1 MRQAL
6 VISFLAGLLLQAGCS
21 IEGKNTAQEAQP
33 PTAASASPDG
43 NNVEP
48 SGDAATPTADNSEGQ
63 PPTSDAESSFEKG
76 MQAYR
81 QDRNEEAVEA
91 FQEAARLKPDYADA
105 YLRLAYAHAALGQRE
120 ESTKA
125 FQQAAKAYERLTRSK
140 LKDAGIYF
148 NMGTAYAEL
157 GKWDDA
163 VKAFKQAVKLQ
174 PDEGENHYEL
184 GVAHTKLA
192 QYKEA
197 VAELN
202 EAVRLDPN
210 NFRAGEALERAKG
223 GLARREAFLKR
234 LGKNAKKEA
243 R

>member
-148 NMGTAYAEL
+148 NMGT
-157 GKWDDA
+157 
-163 VKAFKQAVKLQ
+163 
-174 PDEGENHYEL
+174 P
-184 GVAHTKLA
+184 T
-192 QYKEA
+192 
-197 VAELN
+197 
-202 EAVRLDPN
+202 PN
-210 NFRAGEALERAKG
+210 SVNGMMP
-223 GLARREAFLKR
+223 LKR
-234 LGKNAKKEA
+234 SSKPLSCSLTKAKIITSWASHTPSLRNTK
-243 R
+243 RRSRN